1 LKILE
6 TNLCES
12 GEDGAN
18 ELQVSARFG
27 APTAV
32 KDGIKSSLG
41 LSILSERAIDT
52 ELKVEILK
60 TLKLVT
66 LSIEPIM

>member
-27 APTAV
+27 TPTAV
-32 KDGIKSSLG
+32 KDGIKSSL
-41 LSILSERAIDT
+41 
-52 ELKVEILK
+52 ELKVGILK

-66 LSIEPIM
+66 LSIAPIM